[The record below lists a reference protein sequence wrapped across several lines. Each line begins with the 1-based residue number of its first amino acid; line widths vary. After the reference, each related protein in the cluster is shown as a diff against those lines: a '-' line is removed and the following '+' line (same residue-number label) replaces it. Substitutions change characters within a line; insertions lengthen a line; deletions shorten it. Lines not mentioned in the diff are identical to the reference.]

1 MSWEELEQWQKQDSE
16 IREITGKL
24 HHLVDKCLGNMG
36 IEEMQEVQRRMG
48 DLIAQGLFWLKNDN
62 PQRFV
67 YDLREFGLWLCD
79 YIGDNERKF
88 WGNMGLESPED
99 S

>member
-1 MSWEELEQWQKQDSE
+1 MGWEELEQWQDQDSE

-24 HHLVDKCLGNMG
+24 HHLVDNCLGNMG
-36 IEEMQEVQRRMG
+36 IEEMEEIQRRMG

-62 PQRFV
+62 AQRFV
-67 YDLREFGLWLCD
+67 YDMRVFGLWLCD

-88 WGNMGLESPED
+88 CGDIEPPED